1 MLHAEQGEVVI
12 ALDPE
17 IGDVAAAEHVAVHD
31 DVPDLIAHQVWDEK
45 GGQGKISAMFRLSLA
60 LVKPLACELRR
71 YQ

>member
-1 MLHAEQGEVVI
+1 
-12 ALDPE
+12 
-17 IGDVAAAEHVAVHD
+17 
-31 DVPDLIAHQVWDEK
+31 VWDEK